1 MIFPSITTLILGAAI
16 VVGLAVLDW
25 YVWRVTPVRRYPLT
39 PRGTRFAEDNES
51 SAFRK
56 VA

>member
-16 VVGLAVLDW
+16 IAALAVVDW
-25 YVWRVTPVRRYPLT
+25 YVWGVTPVRRDPLS
-39 PRGTRFAEDNES
+39 PGGTRFAEDDEAT
-51 SAFRK
+51 AFRK